1 MRRLYLFLSFVM
13 ATAWLLWAACETDDY
28 RSVLPLRPLDGGPV
42 AVPTDMPVDLATPAD
57 LSKPDLA
64 PSQDLPP
71 AADLLPRP
79 DQGGVTDG
87 GTITDGGQLPDGAV
101 AG

>member
-28 RSVLPLRPLDGGPV
+28 RSVLPLRPLDGGP
-42 AVPTDMPVDLATPAD
+42 
-57 LSKPDLA
+57 
-64 PSQDLPP
+64 

-79 DQGGVTDG
+79 DQGSVTDG